1 MVIKIFSSK
10 TLSREEKECAEK
22 LKNEL
27 LAKKQT
33 EKTKKSTKK
42 QTAKETA

>member
-1 MVIKIFSSK
+1 MAG
-10 TLSREEKECAEK
+10 LSDEEQKYAEK

-33 EKTKKSTKK
+33 EKTEESTKK
-42 QTAKETA
+42 KPCEPASGVKKHK